1 MMHLVVIRYQW
12 CGEIRLMSMAGSD
25 NMPDDLILGVAIH
38 YAQKDV
44 LNLPSFDDPE
54 LFTDFSIVARHN
66 YI

>member
-1 MMHLVVIRYQW
+1 MQLIVIRYKW
-12 CGEIRLMSMAGSD
+12 CGEICLMSMAGSA
-25 NMPDDLILGVAIH
+25 NMPDGLILDVAIL

-44 LNLPSFDDPE
+44 PLPRFDNPK